1 MKQRIQELYTYFI
14 IFLKEQCLL
23 SIGPFL
29 IDPVISCHTLQKGK
43 KKLHEEWPFFRCGLE
58 PPAVAE
64 ASTTITTTPEEEEEE
79 EQQQQKKAAT
89 TTPKDIWKT
98 LLFS

>member
-1 MKQRIQELYTYFI
+1 MA
-14 IFLKEQCLL
+14 
-23 SIGPFL
+23 
-29 IDPVISCHTLQKGK
+29 
-43 KKLHEEWPFFRCGLE
+43 EWPFFRCGLE

-79 EQQQQKKAAT
+79 EQQQQKTAAT

-98 LLFS
+98 LLFSWRSYHWLYFCTHESSLHSEEPSKEQLGKPDLKHVKNKNNL

>member
-1 MKQRIQELYTYFI
+1 MFVVHW
-14 IFLKEQCLL
+14 
-23 SIGPFL
+23 PFL
-29 IDPVISCHTLQKGK
+29 DRSCHILSHFAKRQEKTTQKMA
-43 KKLHEEWPFFRCGLE
+43 EWPFFRCGLE
-58 PPAVAE
+58 PPAMAE

-79 EQQQQKKAAT
+79 EQQQQKTAAT